1 MCNHKHCIIKNRL
14 ISDSLHVSS
23 LNMILKVWCKEH
35 KTKGVAKENSL
46 PDMTSD
52 YVGPSSSFAPLP
64 SPSFCPAAL
73 YQRGGLSSLGTELS
87 FSISLTAESD

>member
-1 MCNHKHCIIKNRL
+1 MCNHKHYVIKNPL
-14 ISDSLHVSS
+14 INDSLHLSS
-23 LNMILKVWCKEH
+23 LNMVLHVWCKEH
-35 KTKGVAKENSL
+35 KTQGVAKENSL

-52 YVGPSSSFAPLP
+52 YVGPSYSFAPLP

-73 YQRGGLSSLGTELS
+73 YQCGGLSSLGIELS